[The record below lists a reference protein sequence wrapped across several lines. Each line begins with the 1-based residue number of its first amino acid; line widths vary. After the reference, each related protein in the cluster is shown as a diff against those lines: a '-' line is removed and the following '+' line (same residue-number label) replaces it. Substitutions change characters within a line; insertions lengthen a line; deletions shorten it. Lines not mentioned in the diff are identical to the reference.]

1 MSLLDKMIG
10 SAMAPA
16 SESERRSARSRVLAA
31 SIPGDWLSLAV
42 RHHQQI
48 EAAFQAVVAS
58 SEISDRRAALQ
69 ELARLLTGHAIAEEA
84 VLYPALARCGE
95 KRHAERAYSEQAQL
109 KMQLANLHGLAL
121 PSVQF
126 MDQIDAAYE
135 QVLQHHYEEE
145 AFWFIEL
152 LQSTPVEPQRELTQ
166 RFQQE
171 FDRYVC
177 SDELVGVLE
186 SVAVPLGSP
195 TTVHTR

>member
-10 SAMAPA
+10 GAMAPA

-31 SIPGDWLSLAV
+31 SIAGDWLSLAV

-58 SEISDRRAALQ
+58 SEVSDRRAALQ

-126 MDQIDAAYE
+126 LDQIDATYE

-186 SVAVPLGSP
+186 SVEVPLGSP
-195 TTVHTR
+195 VTVHTR